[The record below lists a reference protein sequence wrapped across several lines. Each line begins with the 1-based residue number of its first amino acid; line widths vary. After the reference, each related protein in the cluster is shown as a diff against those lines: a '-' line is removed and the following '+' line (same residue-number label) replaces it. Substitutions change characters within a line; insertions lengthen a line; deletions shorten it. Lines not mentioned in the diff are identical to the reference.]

1 MSRPMSRAVSLSTG
15 NCMVLGHQTKA
26 PAACSGSRPV
36 TCQQEGV
43 QGPRVTA
50 DGSRLSLLSPLPP
63 GGPGFFTM
71 DFFSAMTDFK
81 GHRRQNNAA
90 LKWFRKLCERGGD
103 DEGFTLS
110 NSHVAAVAAIV
121 HPADVGYYFV
131 EDDVR
136 EWSWHEMVA
145 QLDRASLEKV
155 VHDGDRNRGLVG
167 CEFRPRRNSSDHGPQ
182 SRLRDWDFL
191 LVRSDNSAVRLHPE
205 WKTTNIS
212 VHAVEL
218 RFSKYE
224 IVGKEG
230 SLRFSNQVT
239 FA

>member
-1 MSRPMSRAVSLSTG
+1 
-15 NCMVLGHQTKA
+15 
-26 PAACSGSRPV
+26 
-36 TCQQEGV
+36 
-43 QGPRVTA
+43 
-50 DGSRLSLLSPLPP
+50 
-63 GGPGFFTM
+63 M
-71 DFFSAMTDFK
+71 DFFSAMTDCK
-81 GHRRQNNAA
+81 GQWRQHNAA
-90 LKWFRKLCERGGD
+90 LNWFRTRCEREGHY
-103 DEGFTLS
+103 EGFALE

-121 HPADVGYYFV
+121 HPRGEEYHFV
-131 EDDVR
+131 EDDLH

-145 QLDRASLEKV
+145 QLDRVSLEKV
-155 VHDGDRNRGLVG
+155 VQDGDPTRGLVG

-218 RFSKYE
+218 RLSKYE
-224 IVGKEG
+224 IVAKER
-230 SLRFSNQVT
+230 SLRFRQQVT

>member
-1 MSRPMSRAVSLSTG
+1 MPAVAVGNPQAAAGKAPAVARAVAKG
-15 NCMVLGHQTKA
+15 GHQAKA

-50 DGSRLSLLSPLPP
+50 DGSSLSLLGPLPP

-71 DFFSAMTDFK
+71 DFFSAMTDCK
-81 GHRRQNNAA
+81 GQWRQHNAA
-90 LKWFRKLCERGGD
+90 LNWFRTRCEREGPY
-103 DEGFTLS
+103 EGFALE

-121 HPADVGYYFV
+121 HPRGEEYHFV
-131 EDDVR
+131 EDDLH

-155 VHDGDRNRGLVG
+155 VQDGDPTRGLVG

-191 LVRSDNSAVRLHPE
+191 LVRSDNSAVRLHPD
-205 WKTTNIS
+205 WKTTNIA
-212 VHAVEL
+212 AVQNGQ
-218 RFSKYE
+218 
-224 IVGKEG
+224 VD
-230 SLRFSNQVT
+230 SLRFSNHVT
-239 FA
+239 FV